1 MTLILLNLKE
11 LIKIMYYEVD
21 CKVEMKPE
29 SAKAFINRV
38 TLGFDHSPHYY
49 EVTRKL
55 AERYPEVNLVGILRC
70 WEASSKAKWLMDY
83 YNK

>member
-1 MTLILLNLKE
+1 MTLILLNLKK

-21 CKVEMKPE
+21 CKVEMKPK
-29 SAKAFINRV
+29 STKAFINRV

-55 AERYPEVNLVGILRC
+55 AERYPEVNLVGIFRC

-83 YNK
+83 YNR